1 MMQEWLGDGTAGA
14 AARILAALR
23 EGGARRIA
31 SELDRAA
38 EICQAPRRDSC
49 AAERTEVLDA
59 VVRELRYAAGARG
72 LGVPLEAHTSLLAHL
87 AGL

>member
-1 MMQEWLGDGTAGA
+1 MMQAWLGDGTAGA

-23 EGGARRIA
+23 AGEAARIE
-31 SELDRAA
+31 SELARAA
-38 EICQAPRRDSC
+38 EICRAPRRDSC

-59 VVRELRYAAGARG
+59 VVQDLLRAAGRPGGDGDVRRA
-72 LGVPLEAHTSLLAHL
+72 LLAHL